1 MEKGQ
6 AGRISANGKRT
17 RRQEGK
23 GVVGMREGKRVSRAK
38 KVYLTGAAVIV
49 IGWFAPNGVGGV
61 GLLLFA
67 IGLVMSFFEGRRDA
81 A

>member
-1 MEKGQ
+1 
-6 AGRISANGKRT
+6 
-17 RRQEGK
+17 
-23 GVVGMREGKRVSRAK
+23 MREGKRVSRAK

>member
-1 MEKGQ
+1 MNIPE
-6 AGRISANGKRT
+6 AIAAT
-17 RRQEGK
+17 
-23 GVVGMREGKRVSRAK
+23 SRAK

-81 A
+81 AGQTPTVRL

>member
-1 MEKGQ
+1 MRE
-6 AGRISANGKRT
+6 N
-17 RRQEGK
+17 
-23 GVVGMREGKRVSRAK
+23 VGMREGKRVPRAK

-81 A
+81 AGVIFE